1 MRYIMLAF
9 FPILSI
15 FMQSI
20 FFNSF
25 RLGPAIPD
33 LMLIFIIVFA
43 LHAQAKQG
51 AVYGL
56 LGGLVEDLYIGS
68 FIGVNA
74 LSKAITAYIIG
85 SFQTRLFKENLMVG
99 VFGIVAGTLINS
111 FLVIGL
117 TSINGGAF
125 TLEIDL
131 AIGILCQVAYNVLLT
146 IPIYIVYYH
155 LLNTGFFRPLER

>member
-9 FPILSI
+9 VPIISI
-15 FMQSI
+15 FMQSM

-33 LMLIFIIVFA
+33 LMLIIIIVFA
-43 LHAQAKQG
+43 LHAQAKKG
-51 AVYGL
+51 AVYGFL
-56 LGGLVEDLYIGS
+56 CGLVEDLYIGS
-68 FIGVNA
+68 FIGINA

-85 SFQTRLFKENLMVG
+85 SFQTSLFKENLMVG

-117 TSINGGAF
+117 ISINGGAF

-131 AIGILCQVAYNVLLT
+131 VIGIVCQVAYT
-146 IPIYIVYYH
+146 YYYHTIYIV
-155 LLNTGFFRPLER
+155 FIIC